1 MLSKIS
7 FGVPPSLPTQPIQ
20 TKLIIPPLNKPSVF
34 CLLWPSRLC
43 TLRVTSDLVLFTNDA
58 DISHGF
64 NITRDFKCPGCCFL
78 LSWSI
83 IHLILITFLS
93 KSLFLRLLIYLH
105 LLCPNSAF
113 TEVEWQPLIPSLH
126 AYLTGARN
134 TGIFL
139 WFLLLLFFFLARKSH
154 ALARKNMGKAL
165 NCGIWRQEFLIL
177 DPSKP
182 FMSSGP
188 WFPHPCSGDEELNS
202 LEGPCQLWGTVFYH
216 LQFLSNTKLIYGASE
231 MFFLFSLLTSTH
243 LSSKVSLLSPTQTLF
258 PVPDSL
264 YLASFPP
271 LQPRICVLM
280 YKFILIIGT
289 ASASVFSWSFQ
300 RASVSCLSYSIQPL
314 HWWPVG
320 SF

>member
-1 MLSKIS
+1 MI
-7 FGVPPSLPTQPIQ
+7 FSLASRT
-20 TKLIIPPLNKPSVF
+20 TK
-34 CLLWPSRLC
+34 
-43 TLRVTSDLVLFTNDA
+43 
-58 DISHGF
+58 SHGA
-64 NITRDFKCPGCCFL
+64 NHSNCKLPRIKST
-78 LSWSI
+78 
-83 IHLILITFLS
+83 LI
-93 KSLFLRLLIYLH
+93 SLYV
-105 LLCPNSAF
+105 P
-113 TEVEWQPLIPSLH
+113 
-126 AYLTGARN
+126 
-134 TGIFL
+134 
-139 WFLLLLFFFLARKSH
+139 
-154 ALARKNMGKAL
+154 
-165 NCGIWRQEFLIL
+165 
-177 DPSKP
+177 
-182 FMSSGP
+182 P

-243 LSSKVSLLSPTQTLF
+243 LSSKVSLLSPTQTSF

-280 YKFILIIGT
+280 YKFILIIGA